1 MLDTIDPV
9 PDSPDPEVGVAPS
22 AAKSKLPTSYSEA
35 LRNSP
40 LRALRA
46 GAP

>member
-1 MLDTIDPV
+1 MLDTMSNV
-9 PDSPDPEVGVAPS
+9 PDSPDPEVGVSPS
-22 AAKSKLPTSYSEA
+22 AAKSKLPTSYAEA